1 MLQVYKGHKDIC
13 NSVSFSPDGKSIL
26 SGSWDK
32 TARLWDIKE
41 NLQEFQSGNA
51 YQELSI
57 AQRVKYGILEFNDIL
72 KLIDEKSINEAAE
85 YYYGEI
91 TSVGNDKRIEYI
103 NNAINLYDKLAIKYK
118 NTRYNTR
125 KDSLMMIQK
134 D

>member
-1 MLQVYKGHKDIC
+1 MNKWHEGNIV
-13 NSVSFSPDGKSIL
+13 SVSFSPDGKSIL

-41 NLQEFQSGNA
+41 PLKEFQSRNA

-57 AQRVKYGILEFNDIL
+57 AQKVKYGILEFNDIL
-72 KLIDEKSINEAAE
+72 NLDDEKSIDEAAE

-91 TSVGNDKRIEYI
+91 NSVGNDKRIEYI
-103 NNAINLYDKLAIKYK
+103 NNAINLYDRLNIKFK

-125 KDSLMMIQK
+125 KDSLMLIQK